1 MERSREDAVAEQCC
15 CLAVSKESI
24 LWVAQE
30 RRDLGMG
37 DTSAVLG
44 HPEGIRGR
52 QERGVKGDSPL
63 SHGAAPCSS
72 DPRVKDLRKETRL
85 LLMILL

>member
-1 MERSREDAVAEQCC
+1 MAEQCC

-52 QERGVKGDSPL
+52 QELPVQRGVKGESPS
-63 SHGAAPCSS
+63 SHTAAPCSS
-72 DPRVKDLRKETRL
+72 DPRVRDLRKETRL